1 MKMAR
6 ISPRVQHLKERR
18 CPIQSPSS
26 SNSSLNGHARIQAPQ
41 GSHFSISG
49 TGKSKPPFFMTIL
62 PMDNIKRICRSR
74 CNASRQPFRQHSSRV
89 YPPYLVGSFE
99 ACQIQKL
106 FSLLRPTSRK
116 DPVYPLRCIQ
126 RCHAGAAD
134 GRLGLRPESNG
145 R

>member
-41 GSHFSISG
+41 ASHFSISG

-62 PMDNIKRICRSR
+62 PYGQHKTHLPQPVQRIEATISATLFKGISSLSCWKLRGLS
-74 CNASRQPFRQHSSRV
+74 NPKAVQPF
-89 YPPYLVGSFE
+89 
-99 ACQIQKL
+99 
-106 FSLLRPTSRK
+106 
-116 DPVYPLRCIQ
+116 
-126 RCHAGAAD
+126 AAD
-134 GRLGLRPESNG
+134 KPKRSGISSSLYTAMP
-145 R
+145 

>member
-74 CNASRQPFRQHSSRV
+74 CNASRQPFRQHWYILLVLLEASRPVKSKSCSAFCGRQAEKIRYILFAV
-89 YPPYLVGSFE
+89 YSD
-99 ACQIQKL
+99 AMTAQQ
-106 FSLLRPTSRK
+106 T
-116 DPVYPLRCIQ
+116 
-126 RCHAGAAD
+126 D
-134 GRLGLRPESNG
+134 G
-145 R
+145 